1 MFLIHPQFESAA
13 QRRHQRFGV
22 ARSGAQGGAKSAAC
36 RVSPQFCPSHC
47 CLSLTIHTPEAY
59 STLDAIDNMMAPNF
73 WEIGASG
80 RRYSREYVSKV
91 LSERLQYPKFEKWIS
106 SGFHCQEITEN
117 NYLLTYL
124 LQQGDRITQRSS
136 IWRRTPKGWQILFH
150 QGTIVNEL

>member
-1 MFLIHPQFESAA
+1 MALEPVF
-13 QRRHQRFGV
+13 
-22 ARSGAQGGAKSAAC
+22 
-36 RVSPQFCPSHC
+36 
-47 CLSLTIHTPEAY
+47 HTPEAY

-91 LSERLQYPKFEKWIS
+91 LSERLQYPKIEKWIS